1 MHPDAVS
8 IMPSFAYKALDIH
21 GQGNRGQLEAPDRA
35 AAIRELSLRGVS
47 VTDIREQAEGTATHS
62 QQGDASQKLR
72 IRPKQLA
79 VLTRQLAISL
89 EAGLPLMT
97 ALEVMGKELDHA
109 PSRQLL
115 RQLSE
120 RVQRGASLSEALAE
134 YPGIFSPMYVRLV
147 RVGETGGVLE
157 TVLTQLAEM
166 MERQQE
172 LRDRVSSASIYP
184 LILLLLGIASVGVI
198 VTFIVPRIVESIA
211 GDKFLLPWPTR
222 VLMSLSGF
230 VASSWWLLLLLAVAI
245 GTGWRQYVL
254 RGPGRRR
261 WDAFQLRVPILG
273 RLIRQIESARFA
285 RSLGVLTHGGV
296 SITEAMAVVRDVVGN
311 TVIRGAL
318 HELAESI
325 RGGEPIAG
333 PLQRSGLFPAL
344 LVQMVHLGENTG
356 RLDEML
362 LRAAGVHESEAR
374 TTLDRL
380 VSILPVLLVL
390 LLACVIGFIAAGL
403 VLAIIE
409 FQGSGLGALGQ

>member
-1 MHPDAVS
+1 
-8 IMPSFAYKALDIH
+8 MPTFVYTALDIH
-21 GQGNRGQLEAPDRA
+21 GQRSRGRLEAPDRP
-35 AAIRELSLRGVS
+35 AAIRDLVLRGIS
-47 VTDIREQAEGTATHS
+47 VTDIAEQAEGAAPSTQHAGS
-62 QQGDASQKLR
+62 GRRLR

-97 ALEVMGKELDHA
+97 GLEVMGKELDHPA
-109 PSRQLL
+109 SRQLL
-115 RQLSE
+115 KELSE
-120 RVQRGASLSEALAE
+120 RVHQGVSLSEALAE

-157 TVLTQLAEM
+157 AVLTRLADM

-184 LILLLLGIASVGVI
+184 LILLLLGIASVAVI

-222 VLMSLSGF
+222 VLMAMSGC
-230 VASSWWLLLLLAVAI
+230 VASGWWLFLALSVAI
-245 GTGWRQYVL
+245 AAGWRQYVL
-254 RGPGRRR
+254 RGPGRRG
-261 WDAFQLRVPILG
+261 WDAFKLRVPILG

-296 SITEAMAVVRDVVGN
+296 SITEAMAVVRDTVGN
-311 TVIRGAL
+311 AVIRGAL
-318 HELAESI
+318 HELADSI
-325 RGGEPIAG
+325 RGGESIAG

-362 LRAAGVHESEAR
+362 LRAAAVHEAEAR

-380 VSILPVLLVL
+380 VSILPVALVL